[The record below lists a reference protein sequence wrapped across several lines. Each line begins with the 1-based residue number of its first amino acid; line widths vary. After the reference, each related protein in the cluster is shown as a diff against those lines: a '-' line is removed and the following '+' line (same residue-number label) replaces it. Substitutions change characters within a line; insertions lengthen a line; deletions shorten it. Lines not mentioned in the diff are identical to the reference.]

1 MLILLYAGEPRSGA
15 TDGKFVGHIASW
27 SLLTCTS
34 LLRYEQQIP
43 GGLATNK
50 GLLGPSSESSILEHD
65 FLDFVT
71 VITPNPLIP
80 NMPQQQHS
88 VTSLPLM
95 PTRQYTV
102 EHPDIVL
109 NY

>member
-50 GLLGPSSESSILEHD
+50 
-65 FLDFVT
+65 
-71 VITPNPLIP
+71 
-80 NMPQQQHS
+80 
-88 VTSLPLM
+88 
-95 PTRQYTV
+95 
-102 EHPDIVL
+102 
-109 NY
+109 